1 MANHSLAPG
10 LLLAAPRLGD
20 PNFQR
25 TVVLLGRHES
35 GGALGW
41 VINGRALRSV
51 REILTDANLVPDGVS
66 LPKTPSFEAIA
77 RIGGPVQTNSGW
89 LAFRRDVARPIA
101 GEIDIGPDLAVT
113 GDAGVLGEVIRGGDP
128 AFFRLFLGYAGW
140 GPGQLEAEVKEG
152 AWLPAPV
159 DAGLLFD
166 IEAEDLWDAAYKRTV
181 GIAPAA
187 FTSTKRGLA

>member
-1 MANHSLAPG
+1 
-10 LLLAAPRLGD
+10 
-20 PNFQR
+20 
-25 TVVLLGRHES
+25 
-35 GGALGW
+35 

-51 REILTDANLVPDGVS
+51 REILTDANLVPSGIE
-66 LPKTPSFEAIA
+66 LPNTTSFDSIA
-77 RIGGPVQTNSGW
+77 RVGGPVQTNSGW
-89 LAFRRDVARPIA
+89 SAFRRDAARPIA

-128 AFFRLFLGYAGW
+128 RFFRLFLGYAGW

-159 DAGLLFD
+159 DASLVFD
-166 IEAEDLWDAAYKRTV
+166 TDAEDLWDAAYKRTV